1 MMWVE
6 SSRPRTVE
14 ELIGN
19 EEARLSI
26 IKWLA
31 EWVIGSKPLLLLGP
45 PGVGKTTVVQAL
57 SFQFDYDL
65 IEMNASDTRNRE
77 VLLNRII
84 PAFENTSLLEKKMLL
99 FLDEVDGISGRQDIG
114 GIEYLVSVLKAPT
127 IPVIMAANSRD
138 TKIRDLAKISKVIE
152 FEPIHPRL
160 LLLYINH
167 ILKKHNV
174 TLSPE
179 DKFSIVRSSN
189 GDVRALLNNA
199 QSISAGYDAYKE
211 DSFDV
216 DIKSAVNLFFS
227 CLSAEEAK
235 KILSRTDAVYIDPR
249 FGISSDERR
258 RDIVNAL
265 FSSILSSRIDI
276 SILAIM
282 LDILSKID
290 VLVGRMGTNR
300 HWSLLKY
307 FDTLIAYGLFYISRN
322 KAIKYSQ
329 YNMAW
334 PLMGPILAR
343 GQSLKK
349 LAGDLAQAA
358 HTSKSTFSTLYL
370 PYLIQVMINNEHDPR
385 IFATSSNLDEK
396 AGEVLAKEMS
406 LLRKRN
412 G

>member
-19 EEARLSI
+19 EEARLAI

-77 VLLNRII
+77 ILLNRII
-84 PAFENTSLLEKKMLL
+84 PAFKNTSLLEKKMLL

-300 HWSLLKY
+300 QWSLLKY

-349 LAGDLAQAA
+349 LVGDLAQAA

-385 IFATSSNLDEK
+385 IFATNSNLDEK

>member
-19 EEARLSI
+19 EEARLAI

-77 VLLNRII
+77 ILLNRII
-84 PAFENTSLLEKKMLL
+84 PAFKNTSLLEKKMLL

-290 VLVGRMGTNR
+290 VLVGRMGANR
-300 HWSLLKY
+300 QWSLLKY

-385 IFATSSNLDEK
+385 IFATNSNLDEK

>member
-1 MMWVE
+1 MMWAE
-6 SSRPRTVE
+6 SSRPRTVD

-19 EEARLSI
+19 EEARLAI

-77 VLLNRII
+77 ILLNRIL
-84 PAFENTSLLEKKMLL
+84 PAFKNTSLLEKKMLL

-138 TKIRDLAKISKVIE
+138 TKIRDLVKISKVIE

-227 CLSAEEAK
+227 SISAEEAK

-307 FDTLIAYGLFYISRN
+307 FDTLIAYGLFYVSRN

-349 LAGDLAQAA
+349 LAGELAQAA

-370 PYLIQVMINNEHDPR
+370 PFLIQVMINNEHDPR
-385 IFATSSNLDEK
+385 IFATNSNLDEK
-396 AGEVLAKEMS
+396 AGEALAKEMS

>member
-19 EEARLSI
+19 EEARLAI

-65 IEMNASDTRNRE
+65 IEMNASDTRNKE
-77 VLLNRII
+77 ILLNRII
-84 PAFENTSLLEKKMLL
+84 PAFKNTSLLEKKMLL

-300 HWSLLKY
+300 QWSLLKY

-370 PYLIQVMINNEHDPR
+370 PYLIQVMINNEHDPG

>member
-19 EEARLSI
+19 EEARLAI

-77 VLLNRII
+77 ILLNRII
-84 PAFENTSLLEKKMLL
+84 PAFKNTSLLEKKMLL

-235 KILSRTDAVYIDPR
+235 KILSRTDAIYIDPR

-265 FSSILSSRIDI
+265 FSSILSSRVDI

-300 HWSLLKY
+300 QWSLLKY

>member
-19 EEARLSI
+19 EEARLAI

-77 VLLNRII
+77 ILLNRII
-84 PAFENTSLLEKKMLL
+84 PAFKNTSLLEKKMLL

-235 KILSRTDAVYIDPR
+235 KILSRTDAIYIDPR

-276 SILAIM
+276 SILAVM

-290 VLVGRMGTNR
+290 VLVGKMGTNR

>member
-19 EEARLSI
+19 EEARLAI

-77 VLLNRII
+77 ILLNRIL
-84 PAFENTSLLEKKMLL
+84 PAFKNTSLLEKKMLL

-300 HWSLLKY
+300 QWSLLKY

-385 IFATSSNLDEK
+385 IFATNSNLDEK

>member
-19 EEARLSI
+19 EEARLAI

-84 PAFENTSLLEKKMLL
+84 PAFKNTSLLEKKMLL

-216 DIKSAVNLFFS
+216 DIKGAVNLFFS
-227 CLSAEEAK
+227 CLSVEEAK

-385 IFATSSNLDEK
+385 IFATNSNLDEK

>member
-19 EEARLSI
+19 EEARLAI

-84 PAFENTSLLEKKMLL
+84 PAFKNTSLLEKKMLL

-300 HWSLLKY
+300 QWSLLKY

-334 PLMGPILAR
+334 PVMGPILAR

-349 LAGDLAQAA
+349 LAGELAQAA

-385 IFATSSNLDEK
+385 IFATNSNLDEK